1 MNCAIHDILFWNNNI
16 HFVFFFLFSSMP
28 LSRNCSAVKIA
39 RFWNTKQNCGNSGD
53 NQLWHRGCCHNINNA
68 NSDYLT
74 PSKKAIEAGIK
85 MLGMDE
91 IVPKAKPIS
100 HLLKKYRTAKM
111 EETKHQ
117 NNLFDTGELCLM
129 LCPTNLAYW

>member
-28 LSRNCSAVKIA
+28 LSRSCSEVKVA

-85 MLGMDE
+85 MLGKDE
-91 IVPKAKPIS
+91 IVPKAKRIS
-100 HLLKKYRTAKM
+100 HLLKNTGPPKWRR
-111 EETKHQ
+111 Q
-117 NNLFDTGELCLM
+117 NIKIIYLILVSYAICCAQQT
-129 LCPTNLAYW
+129 

>member
-28 LSRNCSAVKIA
+28 LSRSCSEVKVA
-39 RFWNTKQNCGNSGD
+39 RFWNTKQNCGNSG
-53 NQLWHRGCCHNINNA
+53 NSQLWHRGCCHNINNA

-85 MLGMDE
+85 MLGKDE
-91 IVPKAKPIS
+91 IVPKAKRIS
-100 HLLKKYRTAKM
+100 HLLKNTGPPKWRR
-111 EETKHQ
+111 Q
-117 NNLFDTGELCLM
+117 NIKIIYLILVSYAICCAQQT
-129 LCPTNLAYW
+129 

>member
-85 MLGMDE
+85 MLGKDE
-91 IVPKAKPIS
+91 IVPKAKRIS
-100 HLLKKYRTAKM
+100 HLLKNTGPPKWRR
-111 EETKHQ
+111 Q
-117 NNLFDTGELCLM
+117 NIKIIYLILVSYAICCAQQT
-129 LCPTNLAYW
+129 

>member
-100 HLLKKYRTAKM
+100 HLLKNTGPPKWRR
-111 EETKHQ
+111 Q
-117 NNLFDTGELCLM
+117 NIKIIYLILVSYAICCAQQT
-129 LCPTNLAYW
+129 

>member
-28 LSRNCSAVKIA
+28 LSRSCSEVKVA
-39 RFWNTKQNCGNSGD
+39 RFWNTKQNCGNSG
-53 NQLWHRGCCHNINNA
+53 NSQLWHRGCCHNINNA

-100 HLLKKYRTAKM
+100 HLLIVSHSELFFKFVKSTASGDS
-111 EETKHQ
+111 Q
-117 NNLFDTGELCLM
+117 SRDR
-129 LCPTNLAYW
+129 PSVRARR